1 MFPCTHIQEF
11 TVCTCFIK
19 RALYKKQWV
28 TSITGSDVIREMVEE
43 NRIVWLGTNTGG
55 RAHRMMD

>member
-1 MFPCTHIQEF
+1 M
-11 TVCTCFIK
+11 CFIK
-19 RALYKKQWV
+19 RALYKKRRV

-43 NRIVWLGTNTGG
+43 NRIVWLGTNIGG

>member
-1 MFPCTHIQEF
+1 M
-11 TVCTCFIK
+11 CFIK
-19 RALYKKQWV
+19 RALYKNRRV

-43 NRIVWLGTNTGG
+43 NRIVWLGTNIGG